1 MDANERGVCPSCDT
15 LVAVADL
22 IAVPGPGLPHIDAD
36 ADPVTAA
43 LARPHRMLGAVDSR
57 AAHRRPRGPQQL
69 NQREH
74 RPVDRIYDNDGKSDG

>member
-43 LARPHRMLGAVDSR
+43 LARPHRMLEPVDTR
-57 AAHRRPRGPQQL
+57 AAHRRPDDHSRSTNVNTG
-69 NQREH
+69 R
-74 RPVDRIYDNDGKSDG
+74 RVDRRYDNDGKK